1 MSNNPNKELMKAIA
15 FQRLSPYMMQEKYS
29 RMKGS
34 KIAPDTIGVDYFFLI
49 GFLTSQM
56 EDDFPVIEHEF
67 LEKCRTKL
75 DEFNAVGWYDAADIS
90 VYNPIQ
96 SLHTNIL
103 RLIYNGAKVKDEYC
117 LGLVK
122 NLYKTYHKKEYNQL
136 KRFNRLTGEDVV
148 NLSEN
153 LDNPLEEKLATA
165 RVLSMANFM
174 GIEIDE
180 RCSMYYYLLAEERE
194 VYLAALDKQHLETNM
209 ITAEKINDYGE
220 QINTWMSEATE
231 KSSNKDDVYGPYIEA
246 VGFIA
251 ECFKQLGFSD
261 DYMQLCTD
269 EGESRTKNLIHAL
282 AILKQLNPRKEYSL
296 NDIYVYSSIVQLI
309 TAFTDI
315 ISNYDSEVGFLLG
328 DQLDESEMEDVLFKP
343 NTITIKDFVQVEK
356 HSNLVNIAPIA
367 NNAATKEDYLDEIN
381 DLRGRLKAKDQ
392 DIKHLRD
399 KARASKQTVEDA
411 ERKIEALEA
420 DREEL
425 IALRNFVY
433 NLKDEIIP
441 EEDELSK
448 MKDIISNKRIA
459 IIGGHQNWHNKLK
472 KLFPEW
478 TFIYMD
484 EFKTVTINMLEHH
497 DYVFFYSDYL
507 SHKSYNKCV
516 AMLRDNKIQF
526 GYLHGINPELIIRQV
541 YDSMAN

>member
-1 MSNNPNKELMKAIA
+1 M
-15 FQRLSPYMMQEKYS
+15 
-29 RMKGS
+29 
-34 KIAPDTIGVDYFFLI
+34 
-49 GFLTSQM
+49 
-56 EDDFPVIEHEF
+56 
-67 LEKCRTKL
+67 
-75 DEFNAVGWYDAADIS
+75 
-90 VYNPIQ
+90 
-96 SLHTNIL
+96 
-103 RLIYNGAKVKDEYC
+103 
-117 LGLVK
+117 LG
-122 NLYKTYHKKEYNQL
+122 
-136 KRFNRLTGEDVV
+136 RR
-148 NLSEN
+148 
-153 LDNPLEEKLATA
+153 
-165 RVLSMANFM
+165 
-174 GIEIDE
+174 
-180 RCSMYYYLLAEERE
+180 
-194 VYLAALDKQHLETNM
+194 
-209 ITAEKINDYGE
+209 
-220 QINTWMSEATE
+220 
-231 KSSNKDDVYGPYIEA
+231 
-246 VGFIA
+246 
-251 ECFKQLGFSD
+251 
-261 DYMQLCTD
+261 
-269 EGESRTKNLIHAL
+269 
-282 AILKQLNPRKEYSL
+282 
-296 NDIYVYSSIVQLI
+296 
-309 TAFTDI
+309 
-315 ISNYDSEVGFLLG
+315 
-328 DQLDESEMEDVLFKP
+328 
-343 NTITIKDFVQVEK
+343 
-356 HSNLVNIAPIA
+356 
-367 NNAATKEDYLDEIN
+367 
-381 DLRGRLKAKDQ
+381 KAKDQ